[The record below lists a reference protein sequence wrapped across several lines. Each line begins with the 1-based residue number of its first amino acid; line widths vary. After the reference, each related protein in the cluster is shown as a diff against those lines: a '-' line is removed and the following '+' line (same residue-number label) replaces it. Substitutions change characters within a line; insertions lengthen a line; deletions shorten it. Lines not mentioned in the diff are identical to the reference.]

1 MSMEITVFSDVGLDS
16 IAAWQRAID
25 AHDFALVLDTQATFE
40 SMRGFL
46 PATARGKV
54 TGFECFHDN
63 AQELANSYDDPAL
76 RRDWKHALSFRWGG
90 SFDEC
95 LAAWMAATAYATA
108 TKGVVFDTQESKVFS
123 PEGAL
128 AVVREIERER
138 PAYELMLRDA
148 INRFKA
154 GT

>member
-1 MSMEITVFSDVGLDS
+1 MSMEITVFSDVALES
-16 IAAWQRAID
+16 IAAWQRAMD
-25 AHDFALVLDTQATFE
+25 AYGFALVLDTQATFE

-46 PATARGKV
+46 PATAGVKI
-54 TGFECFHDN
+54 TGFECFHD
-63 AQELANSYDDPAL
+63 AAREIGEDDDPAL
-76 RRDWKHALSFRWGG
+76 LRGWKHALSFRWGG

-128 AVVREIERER
+128 AVIREIERER
-138 PAYELMLRDA
+138 PAYELMLRDV
-148 INRFKA
+148 INRVKA